1 MQTILQQ
8 LQNTT
13 ALEWIAVVFA
23 LAQVIFAVY
32 NYVSNFIFG
41 LISVIIYIYLFYT
54 GGLFAEASLNIY
66 YAIISIAGIY
76 FWLIKKNE
84 TSSNIQKASNQEW
97 IITIAITIAS
107 FSISYIIL
115 KNYTSS
121 TVPIWDSTVAAFAWS
136 GSYLLAKRKLENW
149 LVLNISNFLA
159 IPLQYQKGYVLTSL
173 LTMILFIIAIIG
185 FIKWKKLLRN
195 K

>member
-66 YAIISIAGIY
+66 YAIISIVGIY
-76 FWLIKKNE
+76 FWLI
-84 TSSNIQKASNQEW
+84 
-97 IITIAITIAS
+97 
-107 FSISYIIL
+107 
-115 KNYTSS
+115 
-121 TVPIWDSTVAAFAWS
+121 
-136 GSYLLAKRKLENW
+136 
-149 LVLNISNFLA
+149 
-159 IPLQYQKGYVLTSL
+159 
-173 LTMILFIIAIIG
+173 
-185 FIKWKKLLRN
+185 
-195 K
+195 